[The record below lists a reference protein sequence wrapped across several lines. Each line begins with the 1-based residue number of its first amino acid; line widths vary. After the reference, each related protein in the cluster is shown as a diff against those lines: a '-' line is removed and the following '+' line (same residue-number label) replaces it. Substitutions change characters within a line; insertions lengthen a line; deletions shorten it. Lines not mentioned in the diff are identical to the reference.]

1 MAKREKATDPAISRC
16 IGAFYRTF
24 VRRNNPASHA
34 EAWLAGHGEPGWLKR
49 VREAPPVP
57 RTQMVLPMI
66 SGGKEA
72 SLMKR
77 MIESWGEETVLRL
90 IELFFR
96 LTLPPQQGGDPR
108 IIRTSWDI
116 TGLYMNA
123 QYLLTRDARTFD
135 QRTADNLDAARRAMQ
150 SKAQGAL

>member
-1 MAKREKATDPAISRC
+1 MAKQEKATDPAISRC

-77 MIESWGEETVLRL
+77 MIESWGEETVIRL
-90 IELFFR
+90 IELFFA
-96 LTLPPQQGGDPR
+96 LTRPGGDPR

-116 TGLYMNA
+116 TCLYINA
-123 QYLLTRDARTFD
+123 QYLLTRGERVLD
-135 QRTADNLDAARRAMQ
+135 QRTAENLSAAQRATEKR
-150 SKAQGAL
+150 SW